1 MLIEPGLHLVASGAS
16 GFDLTDRYDAHVW
29 LFAGTDCNL
38 LFDAGGGRS
47 VEAILAHGSADG
59 LDWSRPTKLLLT
71 HGHAD
76 HSGGAAE
83 LRERLSATT
92 YAGTTTAEWLRVG
105 DDAAISLPAAK
116 AAGVYPED
124 YHWRPCPIDRPVAD
138 REVIELGGLS
148 VQAVATPGHSADHVS
163 WLVRRG
169 ARTWLIAGDALFHG
183 GRIVLQHTYDCDV
196 AAHARSLRALAE
208 LDFDALLPGHGAF
221 SLHHAGRHAK
231 AATDWL
237 DRLLLPP
244 QLA

>member
-38 LFDAGGGRS
+38 LFDAGAGRS
-47 VEAILAHGSADG
+47 VEAILANGSADG
-59 LDWSRPTKLLLT
+59 LDWSRPTKLFLT

-83 LRERLSATT
+83 LCERLSATT
-92 YAGTTTAEWLRVG
+92 YAGATTAEWFKKG

-116 AAGVYPED
+116 AAGIYPQD
-124 YHWRPCPIDRPVAD
+124 YRWRSCPIECPVVD
-138 REVIELGGLS
+138 REIVELGGFS
-148 VQAVATPGHSADHVS
+148 VQAVTTPGHSADHVS

-169 ARTWLIAGDALFHG
+169 ARTWLVAGDALFHG
-183 GRIVLQHTYDCDV
+183 GRIVLQHIYDCDI
-196 AAHARSLRALAE
+196 AAYARSLRALAE
-208 LDFDALLPGHGAF
+208 LEFDALLPGHGAF
-221 SLHHAGRHAK
+221 SLHHAVRHAK